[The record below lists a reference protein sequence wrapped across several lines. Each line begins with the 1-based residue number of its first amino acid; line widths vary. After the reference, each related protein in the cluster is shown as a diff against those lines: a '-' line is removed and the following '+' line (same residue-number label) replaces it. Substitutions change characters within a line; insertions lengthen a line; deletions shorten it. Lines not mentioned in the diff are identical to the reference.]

1 MNILVYDI
9 ERQKENEFLTRAHFR
24 LTKLFLGQYTHLYDF
39 YSKGQKGIR
48 PQNNNFAFSYNIIAI
63 LSSQS
68 FVALIIQ

>member
-24 LTKLFLGQYTHLYDF
+24 LTKLFLGKYTHLNNF
-39 YSKGQKGIR
+39 YSIQKGIR
-48 PQNNNFAFSYNIIAI
+48 PQNNNFAFSYNIIADFVKSI
-63 LSSQS
+63 